1 MKESA
6 NLDKL
11 EAAAAAFG
19 DERLRWLIGKG
30 DVLVQRG
37 DLTPERLNEL
47 MEQTV
52 REEID
57 RNHILLEIKDGP
69 ATVTEIAKA
78 TNMEKAHILDNLL
91 ALMKW
96 NVVEIV
102 GDENREY
109 IYARKEI

>member
-1 MKESA
+1 MKETV
-6 NLDKL
+6 NMEKL
-11 EAAAAAFG
+11 EAAADAFG

-30 DVLVQRG
+30 DVLVEKG
-37 DLTPERLNEL
+37 ELTQERLQEL

-57 RNHILLEIKDGP
+57 RSHILREIQDGP
-69 ATVTEIAKA
+69 ATITEIAKA
-78 TNMEKAHILDNLL
+78 TKMEKDYILDNLL

-96 NVVEIV
+96 NLVEIV
-102 GDENREY
+102 GDANREY

>member
-6 NLDKL
+6 NHDKL
-11 EAAAAAFG
+11 DAAAAAFG

-78 TNMEKAHILDNLL
+78 TNMEKDYILDNLL

-96 NVVEIV
+96 NMVEIV
-102 GDENREY
+102 GDEKREY

>member
-1 MKESA
+1 MKEYA
-6 NLDKL
+6 NLNKL

-30 DVLVQRG
+30 DVLIQRG
-37 DLTPERLNEL
+37 DLTPEKLNEL

-57 RNHILLEIKDGP
+57 RNYILLEIRDGP
-69 ATVTEIAKA
+69 ATVTEIARA
-78 TNMEKAHILDNLL
+78 TNMEKDYILDNLL

-96 NVVEIV
+96 NMVEIV

>member
-1 MKESA
+1 MKETA
-6 NLDKL
+6 DLDKL
-11 EAAAAAFG
+11 EAAAAAFA

-37 DLTPERLNEL
+37 DLTPERLKEL

-57 RNHILLEIKDGP
+57 RSHIIREIRDGP
-69 ATVTEIAKA
+69 ATITEIARA
-78 TNMEKAHILDNLL
+78 TKMEKDYILDNLL

-96 NVVEIV
+96 NQVEIV

>member
-1 MKESA
+1 MKETA

-11 EAAAAAFG
+11 EAATDAFG
-19 DERLRWLIGKG
+19 NERLRWLIGKG
-30 DVLVQRG
+30 DILVQKG
-37 DLTPERLNEL
+37 ELTPERLHQL

-57 RNHILLEIKDGP
+57 RSHILREIRDGP
-69 ATVTEIAKA
+69 ATITEIAKA
-78 TNMEKAHILDNLL
+78 TKMEKDYILENLL
-91 ALMKW
+91 ALIKW
-96 NVVEIV
+96 NLVEIV